1 MADEITTTT
10 ANDYVFD
17 YWILASNILPYF
29 YGLNVA
35 EHLVRVESLAG
46 LPTLTH
52 NFPTAPQLAAAG
64 LTQGVDMANSPYA
77 TGYVAVT
84 AAESGIRTEPLD
96 ILNLSSVVGQD
107 QYVSDMGGAMAA
119 KRTSDILALGAGFSN
134 ACGATTVNLSEA
146 NIQTGITGLMARG
159 VPGPYHGCMHPQ
171 QYMDLAGSISTTLT
185 WIGSGAPSPRAQT
198 NDLGSAATDGML
210 GELYGVNWT
219 VSSLVPTATAGA
231 DRSGMIVNPR
241 YAIGLVEKFPLR
253 VEPQRD
259 ASLRATELNVV
270 SCYGQGE
277 LLDDAGCQ
285 ILSDA

>member
-17 YWILASNILPYF
+17 YWILASNILPHF

-52 NFPTAPQLAAAG
+52 NFPIAPQLAAAG

-77 TGYVAVT
+77 TSFVAVT

-96 ILNLSSVVGQD
+96 ILNLSSVTGQD
-107 QYVSDMGGAMAA
+107 QYVSDMGQAMAA
-119 KRTSDILALGAGFSN
+119 KRTSDILALSGGFSN
-134 ACGATTVNLSEA
+134 ACGATTVNLTEQ

-159 VPGPYHGCMHPQ
+159 VPGPYHGVMHPQ
-171 QYMDLAGSISTTLT
+171 QFMDLAGSISTTLT
-185 WIGSGAPSPRAQT
+185 WVGGGAPSTRAQT
-198 NDLGSAATDGML
+198 NDLGSASTDGML

-259 ASLRATELNVV
+259 ASLRATEINIV
-270 SCYGQGE
+270 SCYGVAE
-277 LLDDAGCQ
+277 LLDDAGTQ